1 MNDKMLIQNVGGVW
15 SERPDWSALNWG
27 AGVAAGIKRLEL
39 IADDWTFTFQT
50 TEQKFSAENWKKPYG
65 PKIEST

>member
-1 MNDKMLIQNVGGVW
+1 MTNKVLIQNVGGVW
-15 SERPDWSALNWG
+15 SERPDWSVLSWG

-65 PKIEST
+65 PKVST

>member
-1 MNDKMLIQNVGGVW
+1 MSKKILIQNVGGVW
-15 SERPDWSALNWG
+15 NEEPDWRVLSWG